1 MDNATVVAGH
11 GRVISRRVVL
21 QAAAAASTLAL
32 AFALVMT
39 LLQGKAEAQI
49 SFQQIVC
56 PILIN
61 VANVFGS
68 FFGGVVT
75 PILNALLAAFG
86 CVISG

>member
-1 MDNATVVAGH
+1 MENATVLAGH
-11 GRVISRRVVL
+11 GRAVSRRVML
-21 QAAAAASTLAL
+21 RGAAAAVTLAL
-32 AFALVMT
+32 AFAVVMT
-39 LLQGKAEAQI
+39 LLQGRAEAQI
-49 SFQQIVC
+49 NIQQIVC

-68 FFGGVVT
+68 FFGGIVT